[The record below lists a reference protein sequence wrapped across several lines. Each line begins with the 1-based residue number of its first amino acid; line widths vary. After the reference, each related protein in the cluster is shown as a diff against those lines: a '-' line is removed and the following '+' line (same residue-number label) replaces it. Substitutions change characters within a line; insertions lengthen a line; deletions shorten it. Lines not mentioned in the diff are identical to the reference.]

1 MSGRRPVRY
10 AEKVERK
17 KKRNKALFHIGIFVL
32 LCILMRSFVLQ
43 TWMVR
48 DDLMQPELRKAD
60 IVVVVPYVCVGG
72 KTLIG
77 LAGQPQE
84 NTPVLVSDGSVALS
98 FLFCRGLSM
107 QCCDLSHFQRLS
119 LLEKEFGENF
129 AVPSVMRIQHIVQ
142 EKNGIESVILYG
154 HASNARQDLGRMVP
168 VQEVSAPRILGRVLF
183 RIWPISRIGLVG

>member
-84 NTPVLVSDGSVALS
+84 NTPVLVSDGSEHIVP
-98 FLFCRGLSM
+98 FLQRTVDAMLRFVT
-107 QCCDLSHFQRLS
+107 FQRLS

-154 HASNARQDLGRMVP
+154 YAADDQQNLGRLVP
-168 VQEVSAPRILGRVLF
+168 VQEVSATRILGRVLF

>member
-72 KTLIG
+72 NTLIG
-77 LAGQPQE
+77 LAGQPHE
-84 NTPVLVSDGSVALS
+84 NTLVLVSDGAEDIVPFWQRTVDALLR
-98 FLFCRGLSM
+98 FVT
-107 QCCDLSHFQRLS
+107 FQRLS

-129 AVPSVMRIQHIVQ
+129 AVPSLMRIQHIVQ
-142 EKNGIESVILYG
+142 EKNEIESVILYG

-183 RIWPISRIGLVG
+183 RIWPISRIGLVR